1 MPPAPVGLLVT
12 SELWGQAAFH
22 IYSQKSHPCC
32 HSLSPAY
39 NLGPRDPCR
48 DDSGVC
54 ELRVGSSISLVQDDE
69 AT

>member
-1 MPPAPVGLLVT
+1 MAGRSRIPYLLT
-12 SELWGQAAFH
+12 EESPLL
-22 IYSQKSHPCC
+22 P
-32 HSLSPAY
+32 LSVPAY
-39 NLGPRDPCR
+39 NLGPWDPCR